1 MDNNNEPKGYFSEK
15 TMLRLILKNAIGSN
29 RLVVRSVET
38 MLACKLTLT
47 YGPYQQMHDL
57 QYIATTGKTESYEST
72 EMFSNML
79 NLMVPTHHTS
89 PTDFMHSQEDYIND
103 SIDNYA
109 KYKKYL
115 NLFEGMGF
123 VPRVVDKFCKTL
135 YDTDDYYGFKASS
148 NMHYIVYSE
157 ALLLYQMEQID
168 YQTFAQQFKRI
179 NLFDG
184 HRKPLTGTMLKQIL
198 NTIHPIV
205 DLYKKVLA
213 ESGALSDFPL

>member
-57 QYIATTGKTESYEST
+57 QYIATTGKTESYESA

-79 NLMVPTHHTS
+79 NLMVPTRHTS

-103 SIDNYA
+103 SIDKYEE
-109 KYKKYL
+109 YKKYL

-123 VPRVVDKFCKTL
+123 VPKVVDKFCETL
-135 YDTDDYYGFKASS
+135 YNTDDYYGFKASS

-168 YQTFAQQFKRI
+168 HLTFMQQFQRI